1 MGSFGEKLRRER
13 ELRGVSLR
21 EISDATRIS
30 VRFLRALEEGR
41 LDTLPGGLFPK
52 AFVRQYA
59 CHIGIDA
66 EGAARDFEAE
76 CGVSGETP
84 SPPVVRRRSL
94 PLGGAFAG
102 GVALLGLAL
111 AVFSAHRDRQAAE
124 PHASVTQAASKPRP
138 EPTSLAT
145 PSPRNDKL
153 VLSLTAAQEC
163 WVRASAD
170 GHILVERVLQEGQ
183 SEILEAKGEI
193 VLSVGNAGGLVV
205 RVNDRPA
212 RPLGRSG
219 EVKQNIMIT
228 PETATSMLEPGPDAP
243 GPLGD

>member
-41 LDTLPGGLFPK
+41 LDTLPGGLFP
-52 AFVRQYA
+52 
-59 CHIGIDA
+59 
-66 EGAARDFEAE
+66 EAE